1 MSRMTKLLII
11 PRSPENASFDF
22 EGHGYYENF
31 YPAISENFETVVLS
45 TEYDEPETQGSLT
58 YYPCEFEG
66 GKIQG
71 AKNLYHAIDDIE
83 PDVIMTEHEA
93 LRTIFAFT
101 VAKMKEISTVMK
113 VEAVPKSKFKTYF
126 SSILSDKISSVSYA
140 VDGYLPRESTV
151 VRPGTDFPE
160 QIEPKQF
167 SEDKETIGY
176 LGRFHYDKGTD
187 RLVEVAEEIA
197 QKEGFEF
204 KVAGIGDYKREELEK
219 LDEEYED
226 FEFLDKIPTDDIF
239 PYLAGLD
246 ATVVPSR
253 VEGCTRVVVESL
265 YAGTPTLAWAI
276 EPHKEMIENK
286 VLLVESI
293 DELEQKIMEKA
304 YQTDIS
310 WFNYE
315 DYTVENEIEGMTEVI
330 EEAIK

>member
-1 MSRMTKLLII
+1 VTKLLII
-11 PRSPENASFDF
+11 PRSPENASFEF

-31 YPAISENFETVVLS
+31 YPKISENFETVVLS
-45 TEYDEPETQGSLT
+45 TEYEEKETQGKLT

-66 GKIQG
+66 EKIEG
-71 AKNLYHAIDDIE
+71 AKNIYKAINDTE

-93 LRTIFAFT
+93 LRTILAFT
-101 VAKMKEISTVMK
+101 ISKKKGISTVMK
-113 VEAVPKSKFKTYF
+113 VEAVPKSKFKTFF

-140 VDGYLPRESTV
+140 VDTCLPKESTI

-160 QIEPKQF
+160 EIEPIKF

-176 LGRFHYDKGTD
+176 LGRLHHDKGTD
-187 RLVEVAEEIA
+187 RFIEVAENLV
-197 QKEGFEF
+197 KEEGLEF
-204 KVAGIGDYKREELEK
+204 KAAGIGDYKRKELER

-226 FEFLDKIPTDDIF
+226 FEFLGKIPTSDIF

-265 YAGTPTLAWAI
+265 YAETPTLAWAI
-276 EPHKEMIENK
+276 EPHKEMIENQE
-286 VLLVESI
+286 LLVESI
-293 DELEQKIMEKA
+293 EELENKIQEKA

-315 DYTVENEIEGMTEVI
+315 NYTVENEIKRMTEVI
-330 EEAIK
+330 EALTK

>member
-1 MSRMTKLLII
+1 MTKLLII
-11 PRSPENASFDF
+11 PRSPENASFEF

-45 TEYDEPETQGSLT
+45 TEYEEPERQGSLT

-66 GKIQG
+66 GKIEG

-101 VAKMKEISTVMK
+101 VAKMKAIRTVMK

-140 VDGYLPRESTV
+140 VDSYLPRESTV

-160 QIEPKQF
+160 QIDPKQF

-187 RLVEVAEEIA
+187 RFIKVAEDLVEEE
-197 QKEGFEF
+197 GLEF
-204 KVAGIGDYKREELEK
+204 KAAGIGDYKREELER

-226 FEFLDKIPTDDIF
+226 FEFLGKIPTDDIF

-246 ATVVPSR
+246 AIVVPSR

-276 EPHKEMIENK
+276 DPHKEMIENK
-286 VLLVESI
+286 TLLVESI
-293 DELEQKIMEKA
+293 DEIEQKTTEKA

-310 WFNYE
+310 WFNHE
-315 DYTVENEIEGMTEVI
+315 DYTVENEKKEMTELI
-330 EEAIK
+330 EATINEK